1 MSALHLS
8 DTNYPQGHVSVF
20 APAKHLALADITA
33 SLSLLGTFFFFGYFA
48 NLVNI

>member
-8 DTNYPQGHVSVF
+8 DPVADTNYPQGHVIAF

-33 SLSLLGTFFFFGYFA
+33 SLFLLGTFFFFG
-48 NLVNI
+48 

>member
-8 DTNYPQGHVSVF
+8 DPVADINYPQGLVSAF

-33 SLSLLGTFFFFGYFA
+33 SLSLLGTSFFFG
-48 NLVNI
+48 